1 MSDSMTLKL
10 LGNGRHYTPKAFVA
24 RSMEGASS
32 SRFGLVANASV
43 RSW

>member
-10 LGNGRHYTPKAFVA
+10 LGNGRHYTPNTFF
-24 RSMEGASS
+24 RPYDG
-32 SRFGLVANASV
+32 RCRQQPFGLVANGSA